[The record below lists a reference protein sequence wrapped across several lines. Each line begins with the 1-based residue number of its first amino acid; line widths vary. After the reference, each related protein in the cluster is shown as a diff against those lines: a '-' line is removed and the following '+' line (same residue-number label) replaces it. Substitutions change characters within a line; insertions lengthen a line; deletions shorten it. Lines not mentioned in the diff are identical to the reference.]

1 MRRIRRPRPGSLPS
15 TDQRARDKEKAAAMA
30 ETLREILL
38 TPDNE
43 PKVIADTRTL
53 IDQELSDKSGVSAA
67 ALKLAYKT
75 VTSFAPGYFHD
86 TLRDLLPQVA
96 DSLQPFWADFNAAGG
111 SEFGDYLSKRGEEV
125 SEALLSVT
133 DTMRGNS
140 RRPAIVKAYNTVRGS
155 ARKHIEAALPR
166 LGDLVM
172 KYAS

>member
-1 MRRIRRPRPGSLPS
+1 MG
-15 TDQRARDKEKAAAMA
+15 A
-30 ETLREILL
+30 TLREILL
-38 TPDNE
+38 TPDTE
-43 PKVIADTRTL
+43 PKVIADTLTL

-75 VTSFAPGYFHD
+75 VTSFAPGYFQN

-96 DSLQPFWADFNAAGG
+96 DSLQPFWTDFNTAGG
-111 SEFGDYLSKRGEEV
+111 SEFGDYLAKRGDEV

-133 DTMRGNS
+133 DTMRENS
-140 RRPAIVKAYNTVRGS
+140 KRPTVVKAYNAVRGN

>member
-1 MRRIRRPRPGSLPS
+1 
-15 TDQRARDKEKAAAMA
+15 MA

-38 TPDNE
+38 TPDTE
-43 PKVIADTRTL
+43 PKVIADTLTL

-75 VTSFAPGYFHD
+75 VTSFAPGYFHK

-96 DSLQPFWADFNAAGG
+96 DRLQPFWADFRAAGG

-133 DTMRGNS
+133 DAMRARSN
-140 RRPAIVKAYNTVRGS
+140 RATIIRAYNAVRGG

-166 LGDLVM
+166 LGGLVM